1 MLKYNPRF
9 IIIGWKLIKI
19 CSVENIASF
28 LSLATRVNPKTPMQS
43 GVRAFGGLLGLSWP
57 SSLEEEPIVS
67 SILKIFEIGFQI
79 RIPWPKSHNS
89 T

>member
-19 CSVENIASF
+19 CCVENIASF
-28 LSLATRVNPKTPMQS
+28 LSLATRVNPKTPS
-43 GVRAFGGLLGLSWP
+43 RASALSTGFLALSWP